1 MRDFMAMR
9 QAEKMSQRHLWLGWG
24 LFLVMAWF
32 VSVAAESPRKPNIIF
47 VLADDMGYRDLS
59 AFGQQARQTPH
70 LDRLA
75 HNGMIFNHAY
85 AGAAMCAASR
95 AVLMTL
101 IAKDLGKY
109 KDAPWDIKHKEWAAM
124 IDHLDRHVG
133 ELVALLTELKLL
145 DNTIIFFASDN
156 GYEPSYWNPQMRN

>member
-1 MRDFMAMR
+1 M
-9 QAEKMSQRHLWLGWG
+9 KPSQKFLWLA
-24 LFLVMAWF
+24 LFLATLPHTISF
-32 VSVAAESPRKPNIIF
+32 AQASRKPNIIF

-95 AVLMTL
+95 AVLMTGMH
-101 IAKDLGKY
+101 LGHSRVRENASLRGGQ
-109 KDAPWDIKHKEWAAM
+109 DNLQRFSDGCARALAGRLTAA
-124 IDHLDRHVG
+124 IPVCQRETPARLCLRG
-133 ELVALLTELKLL
+133 RRRTNWVAR
-145 DNTIIFFASDN
+145 I
-156 GYEPSYWNPQMRN
+156 